1 MGASDRQEVCNVGD
15 RLGVWW
21 SRALGRVGKNVVLL
35 SPLLLGSVA
44 IPSSCCM
51 SFISK
56 KIPEGRVVG
65 YQVSNGSVCPKAGVI
80 FTTKKGQ
87 KFCGDPKQ
95 LWVQRYMKN
104 LEARRKKASPG
115 DKAIGRK
122 APVRRHPA
130 NSTTI

>member
-1 MGASDRQEVCNVGD
+1 MAGTATLIAS
-15 RLGVWW
+15 
-21 SRALGRVGKNVVLL
+21 
-35 SPLLLGSVA
+35 LLLLALCAHNITPAGSVA

-56 KIPEGRVVG
+56 KIPEGRVVS

-104 LEARRKKASPG
+104 LEVRRKKASPG

>member
-1 MGASDRQEVCNVGD
+1 MAGPATLIAS
-15 RLGVWW
+15 L
-21 SRALGRVGKNVVLL
+21 VLL
-35 SPLLLGSVA
+35 ALCAHHISPAGSVA

-56 KIPEGRVVG
+56 KVPEGRVVN
-65 YQVSNGSVCPKAGVI
+65 YQLSSASVCPKAGVI

-95 LWVQRYMKN
+95 QWVQRYKKN
-104 LEARRKKASPG
+104 LDAKRKASPAA
-115 DKAIGRK
+115 KSIGGK
-122 APVRRHPA
+122 APIQRHPA